1 MRTSAGFFVTGF
13 CGDTRIQSFPLRF
26 KGREMVTRAAS
37 ICWPVIGPR
46 VSDCRPNSPKAS
58 VLPRLA
64 LPAREP
70 FIALRYLVRAGAR
83 AMEYFSYVKCFRR
96 SPTQLLSDSFLQIQH
111 LTPILP

>member
-46 VSDCRPNSPKAS
+46 ESDCRPNSPKAS

-70 FIALRYLVRAGAR
+70 FIDLRYLVREGAR
-83 AMEYFSYVKCFRR
+83 AMGAGGGKRYAWCRVNSLVGFVFFAD
-96 SPTQLLSDSFLQIQH
+96 PAFHTDL
-111 LTPILP
+111 